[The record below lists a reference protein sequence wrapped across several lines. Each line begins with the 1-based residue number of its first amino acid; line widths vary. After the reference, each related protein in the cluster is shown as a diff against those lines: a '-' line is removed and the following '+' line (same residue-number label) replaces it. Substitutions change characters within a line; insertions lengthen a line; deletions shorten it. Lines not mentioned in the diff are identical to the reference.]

1 MKVSID
7 KDACIGCEVCVNTC
21 PDIFEM
27 EEELAVVKAQ
37 PKSTEQEECVDIA
50 EEACPVDAISHE

>member
-27 EEELAVVKAQ
+27 EEEVAVIKAQ
-37 PKSTEQEECVDIA
+37 PESTEQEEALV
-50 EEACPVDAISHE
+50 